1 MPNSIQVLQEPAL
14 TSWLERIRGKPSP
27 SAGKGGR
34 EEDEEE
40 QEEGADAGEVYEPD
54 ELAEKVLNM
63 IRNGRPMKLEEAVRN
78 ASSAFGAKPE
88 EVARRIYELSSAG
101 LVAIRDPNPP
111 RSPLGFL
118 RDPAYSAWYWAL
130 IALVA
135 GTVAVVAAS
144 PGAPLI
150 YIRYALGSL
159 FVLYLPGAALIELL
173 YPRKSDLS
181 QLERLALSLGLSL
194 ALVPLI
200 GLVLN
205 YTPWGIRLEPI
216 LASVSLL
223 TVGLATGALVRKHSY
238 VRLQAAALGSSAGRA
253 NA

>member
-14 TSWLERIRGKPSP
+14 TRWLERIRGKPSP

-40 QEEGADAGEVYEPD
+40 QEEGADAGEAYEPD

-78 ASSAFGAKPE
+78 ASSSFGAKPE

-101 LVAIRDPNPP
+101 MVRVRDPDPP
-111 RSPLGFL
+111 RSAARFL
-118 RDPAYSAWYWAL
+118 KEPAYSAWYWAL

-135 GTVAVVAAS
+135 STVALVFAS

-150 YIRYALGSL
+150 YLRYALGSL

-173 YPRKSDLS
+173 YPKKSDLS

-194 ALVPLI
+194 ALVPLV

-223 TVGLATGALVRKHSY
+223 TVGLATGAAFRKLSY
-238 VRLQAAALGSSAGRA
+238 TRLSAAAGR
-253 NA
+253 

>member
-1 MPNSIQVLQEPAL
+1 MPNSIQVLQEPVL

-78 ASSAFGAKPE
+78 ASSSFGAKPE

-101 LVAIRDPNPP
+101 MVRVRDPDPP
-111 RSPLGFL
+111 RSAARFL
-118 RDPAYSAWYWAL
+118 KEPAYSAWYWAL

-135 GTVAVVAAS
+135 STVALVVAS

-150 YIRYALGSL
+150 YLRYALGSL
-159 FVLYLPGAALIELL
+159 FVLYLPGAAL
-173 YPRKSDLS
+173 
-181 QLERLALSLGLSL
+181 
-194 ALVPLI
+194 
-200 GLVLN
+200 
-205 YTPWGIRLEPI
+205 
-216 LASVSLL
+216 
-223 TVGLATGALVRKHSY
+223 
-238 VRLQAAALGSSAGRA
+238 
-253 NA
+253 